1 MLVSPFEAVTKQS
14 TVRAAEPCP
23 LYDCPPPSP
32 HTLHPTSLY
41 HALRPCW
48 LATEQL
54 NSETSTEKE
63 TRSLSSQLI
72 TVLSVLVESC
82 ALYSPASH
90 QVDPSISVS
99 HSSLQLCSGQVS
111 SVDTL
116 SVRSGSNHPPSLTR
130 LLVDHMAVRRCSLDS
145 GQVGELSVE
154 LCSSSVFTIRDC
166 TADWATADTVPL
178 LTILARPV
186 QARPT
191 ALQLS
196 GVKRSLLQHF
206 KITSEIW
213 ISLYLMYRS
222 RHVSSYSITNV

>member
-1 MLVSPFEAVTKQS
+1 MLQNLV
-14 TVRAAEPCP
+14 PCTIV
-23 LYDCPPPSP
+23 P
-32 HTLHPTSLY
+32 HPAPTHYTPRLSITLSV
-41 HALRPCW
+41 RPCW
-48 LATEQL
+48 LAREQL

-130 LLVDHMAVRRCSLDS
+130 LLVDHMAVRRSSVDS

-166 TADWATADTVPL
+166 TADWGTADTVPSADDTCQASPGQAHGTAAVRGQAEFVTTFQNNVGNLDIIISYVQITPRFVL
-178 LTILARPV
+178 LN
-186 QARPT
+186 
-191 ALQLS
+191 
-196 GVKRSLLQHF
+196 
-206 KITSEIW
+206 
-213 ISLYLMYRS
+213 Y
-222 RHVSSYSITNV
+222 